1 MVFVVED
8 KEEGQERGA
17 STLVLVYPLALGQ
30 SLRWGSAL
38 PQRLANKPQAVI
50 KIWISIKAGKMLDR
64 AILIGHKLKSDDMAW
79 HGSIMAAFVLV
90 GGLFNYLY
98 QLAMGRMLAPAE
110 YGTLISLLS
119 LFLIISVFSQ
129 TIQTSITKFT
139 SRFRVDNRLGRINY
153 LWKYSL
159 RRTFLLG
166 VILFLALFLLSPLI
180 SGFLNIDNS
189 WYWIIFASSFIL
201 SFALAASWG
210 ILQGLQRFSP
220 LGISTALVSLLRLG
234 LGIILVYLGLGLYGG
249 LLCLPL
255 AILVAMVLSLSF
267 LKDLAKVGN
276 ETVKVDGLFSYA
288 GPALL
293 ALTAFAVLTN
303 IDVVLVKH
311 FLSPENAGN
320 YSAISVLGKIV
331 LVAPMGVAV
340 AMFPKTSELFES
352 GGSHRPVMMKA
363 MLLTVVI
370 GGGVLIVYWLF
381 PDFIIDRLFAGKY
394 PLATPYLSKYGLAM
408 AFWAISFLL
417 LNYSLS
423 LNRTKVAYP
432 LLGAMVL
439 QLGLI
444 SLFHSS
450 IAQVVDIML
459 ISSIACLAL
468 MCPLYLNVRRKH
480 L

>member
-1 MVFVVED
+1 MQVGRMID
-8 KEEGQERGA
+8 
-17 STLVLVYPLALGQ
+17 
-30 SLRWGSAL
+30 
-38 PQRLANKPQAVI
+38 RL
-50 KIWISIKAGKMLDR
+50 S
-64 AILIGHKLKSDDMAW
+64 LIGEKLKSDDMAR
-79 HGSIMAAFVLV
+79 HGSIMAAFVLL

-98 QLAMGRMLAPAE
+98 QLAMGRMLPPAE

-139 SRFRVDNRLGRINY
+139 SRFRVDNRLGRVNY

-166 VILFLALFLLSPLI
+166 VVLFLALFLLSPLI

-189 WYWIIFASSFIL
+189 WYWIVFASSFIL
-201 SFALAASWG
+201 AFAVAANWG

-220 LGISTALVSLLRLG
+220 LGFSTALVGLLRLG
-234 LGIILVYLGLGLYGG
+234 LGVLLVYLGMGLYGG

-255 AILVAMVLSLSF
+255 AILVVLVLTLSF
-267 LKDLAKVGN
+267 LRDLAKVGN
-276 ETVKVDGLFSYA
+276 ETVKVSGLFSYA
-288 GPALL
+288 GLALL

-320 YSAISVLGKIV
+320 YSAISVLGRIV
-331 LVAPMGVAV
+331 LVAPMGVAI
-340 AMFPKTSELFES
+340 AMFPKTAELFES
-352 GGSHRPVMMKA
+352 GKSHRPVMMKA
-363 MLLTVVI
+363 MLLTILI
-370 GGGVLIVYWLF
+370 GGGVVIVYWLF
-381 PDFIIDRLFAGKY
+381 PDFIISHLFAGKY

-417 LNYSLS
+417 MNYFLS
-423 LNRTKVAYP
+423 LNRTRVAYP

-444 SLFHSS
+444 CLFHSS
-450 IAQVVDIML
+450 IAQIVNIML
-459 ISSIACLAL
+459 ISSVACLAL